1 MLKALWKRG
10 RVICDHPSWRRA
22 TLALILLASLGAVGW
37 IIVRD
42 WSNLVTY
49 AWHFEWAYLALSGLA
64 YVLVLSLA
72 IGAWIVIMVG
82 LRTELSWKQHG
93 QFFLYSWLARRL
105 PTPLPFV
112 ASRVLLY
119 EQAGVARRLSLA
131 AIVWEQLLLFASGG
145 WLVVLL
151 FPFTPAL
158 SQRLPLAPTIL
169 LAVICAGL
177 VLQPQVLARGLNW
190 LLRRW
195 KREPLTTVLTV
206 PGALAALFLHTL
218 LWLSGGVIFFLM
230 VRSIYMVN
238 WELLPVFIQVW
249 VASGLIGYIS
259 FFVPIVPGV
268 RDMSMIAL
276 LTIVVPLSVALIIAL
291 LVRLWITLNE
301 LFWAVVFSRL

>member
-10 RVICDHPSWRRA
+10 RVISDHPSWRRA

-64 YVLVLSLA
+64 YVLVLTLA

-131 AIVWEQLLLFASGG
+131 GIVWEQLLLFASGG

-177 VLQPQVLARGLNW
+177 ALQPQVLARGLNW

-206 PGALAALFLHTL
+206 PSALAALVLHTL

-230 VRSIYMVN
+230 VRSIYIVN
-238 WELLPVFIQVW
+238 WELLPVFVQIW
-249 VASGLIGYIS
+249 VASGLVGYIS

>member
-1 MLKALWKRG
+1 MLKSLWKHG
-10 RVICDHPSWRRA
+10 RLIGHNAHWRRI
-22 TLALILLASLGAVGW
+22 TLALILVASLGVVLW

-42 WSNLVTY
+42 WYNLTTY
-49 AWHFEWAYLALSGLA
+49 AWRFEWGYLALSGIAYIVALA
-64 YVLVLSLA
+64 LA
-72 IGAWIVIMVG
+72 IAAWIVIMAG
-82 LRTELSWKQHG
+82 LRARLPWKEHG
-93 QFFLYSWLARRL
+93 RYFLYSWMARRL
-105 PTPLPFV
+105 PTPAPFV

-119 EQAGVARRLSLA
+119 EQAGVPRRLSLA
-131 AIVWEQLLLFASGG
+131 GMLWEQLLLFASGG

-158 SQRLPLAPTIL
+158 SARLPLAPTAL
-169 LAVICAGL
+169 LAVVCAGL
-177 VLQPQVLARGLNW
+177 VLQPRVLARGLNW

-195 KREPLTTVLTV
+195 KREPLTAMLTV
-206 PGALAALFLHTL
+206 PGALSALGLHTL

-230 VRSIYMVN
+230 VRSIYIVN
-238 WELLPVFIQVW
+238 WDLLPLFIQIW

-259 FFVPIVPGV
+259 FFVPVVPGV